1 MKRYLIATIVA
12 FSTYSIALAD
22 NIGDVL
28 KQVASN
34 NLTLQALAHDNQAD
48 VLDIKASNSIGGP
61 SVEYSPFFTKGYSG
75 VAESELVVS
84 QEIDFPTKYAARN
97 KQAKMQNIVGEQLL
111 IKQRRDILLQAQLL
125 CIDLIR
131 LNQTLSMLHER
142 LANSETLLQM
152 YQKRMDAGD
161 ANALELNKVKLDC
174 MEVRTLVNEAQGER
188 TSLLQ
193 QLRQLNGGKPIDVID
208 TVLPEYPQITNFE
221 SYRALA
227 LASDADVAVAQTA
240 LRSADMNLKLQKNEW
255 LPNISFGYRRNTEHG
270 EGINGFLVGVSFP
283 LYSNSNNVKAARQRR
298 ESAELQVMQAQ
309 NEAEATLRTN
319 YEQLQGLQQVIDHSD
334 VKLLQESLTLFAKA
348 LQQGEITA
356 LVYYV
361 EINSI
366 YEKLQ
371 RHIDLHC
378 QSVKL
383 LAELHKAELLLVPVE
398 S

>member
-12 FSTYSIALAD
+12 LSTYSVALAD
-22 NIGDVL
+22 TVGDVL
-28 KQVASN
+28 KQVAAN
-34 NLTLQALAHDNQAD
+34 NLTLQALVHDNQAD

-97 KQAKMQNIVGEQLL
+97 KQAQMQQTVGDKLL
-111 IKQRRDILLQAQLL
+111 AKQRRDILLQAQLL

-131 LNQTLSMLHER
+131 LNQTLSMLRER

-152 YQKRMDAGD
+152 YQKRMEAGD

-193 QLRQLNGGKPIDVID
+193 QLRQLNGGKPIDVTD
-208 TVLPEYPQITNFE
+208 TVLPDYPQITNFE

-227 LASDADVAVAQTA
+227 LASDADVAVAQTS
-240 LRSADMNLKLQKNEW
+240 LRAAEMNLKLQKNEW
-255 LPNISFGYRRNTEHG
+255 LPNISFGYRRNTEQG

-283 LYSNSNNVKAARQRR
+283 LYSNSSNVKAARQRR
-298 ESAELQVMQAQ
+298 ESAELQVVQAQ
-309 NEAEATLRTN
+309 NEAEASLRTN

-383 LAELHKAELLLVPVE
+383 LAELHKEEL
-398 S
+398 

>member
-255 LPNISFGYRRNTEHG
+255 LPNISFGYRRNTEQG

-283 LYSNSNNVKAARQRR
+283 LYSNTNNVKAARQRR

-309 NEAEATLRTN
+309 NEAEASMRTN

-348 LQQGEITA
+348 LQHGEITA

-383 LAELHKAELLLVPVE
+383 LAELHKAEL
-398 S
+398 

>member
-34 NLTLQALAHDNQAD
+34 NLTLQALVHDNQAD

-240 LRSADMNLKLQKNEW
+240 LRAADMNLKLQKNEW
-255 LPNISFGYRRNTEHG
+255 LPNISFGYRRNTEQG

-309 NEAEATLRTN
+309 NEAEASMRTN

-348 LQQGEITA
+348 LQHGEITA

-383 LAELHKAELLLVPVE
+383 LAELHKAEL
-398 S
+398 

>member
-1 MKRYLIATIVA
+1 MKRFLIATIVA

-34 NLTLQALAHDNQAD
+34 NLTLQALVHDNQAD

-97 KQAKMQNIVGEQLL
+97 KQAKMQNILGEQLL
-111 IKQRRDILLQAQLL
+111 IKQRGDILFQAQLL

-240 LRSADMNLKLQKNEW
+240 LRAADMNLKLQKNEW

-283 LYSNSNNVKAARQRR
+283 LYSNSSNVKAARQRR
-298 ESAELQVMQAQ
+298 ESAELQVVQAQ
-309 NEAEATLRTN
+309 NEAEASLRTN

-348 LQQGEITA
+348 LQHGEITA

-383 LAELHKAELLLVPVE
+383 LAELHKAEL
-398 S
+398 

>member
-174 MEVRTLVNEAQGER
+174 MEVRTLVNEAQCER

-240 LRSADMNLKLQKNEW
+240 LRAADMNLKLQKNEW
-255 LPNISFGYRRNTEHG
+255 LPNISFGYRRNTEQG

-309 NEAEATLRTN
+309 NEAEASMRTN

-383 LAELHKAELLLVPVE
+383 LAELHKAEL
-398 S
+398 

>member
-174 MEVRTLVNEAQGER
+174 MEVRTLGNEAQGER

-240 LRSADMNLKLQKNEW
+240 LRAADMNLKLQKNEW
-255 LPNISFGYRRNTEHG
+255 LPNISFGYRRNTEQG

-309 NEAEATLRTN
+309 NEAEASMRTN

-348 LQQGEITA
+348 LQHGEITA

-383 LAELHKAELLLVPVE
+383 LAELHKAEL
-398 S
+398 

>member
-97 KQAKMQNIVGEQLL
+97 KQAKMQHTVGEQLL
-111 IKQRRDILLQAQLL
+111 AKQRRDILLQAQLL
-125 CIDLIR
+125 CIDIIR

-240 LRSADMNLKLQKNEW
+240 LRAADMNLKLQKNEW

-298 ESAELQVMQAQ
+298 ESAQLQVLQAQ
-309 NEAEATLRTN
+309 NEAEASMRTN

-334 VKLLQESLTLFAKA
+334 VKLLQESLDLFAKA

-383 LAELHKAELLLVPVE
+383 LAELHKAEL
-398 S
+398 

>member
-12 FSTYSIALAD
+12 LSTYSIAIAD
-22 NIGDVL
+22 TVGDVL
-28 KQVASN
+28 KQVAAN
-34 NLTLQALAHDNQAD
+34 NLTLQALVHDNQAD

-97 KQAKMQNIVGEQLL
+97 KQAQMQQTVGDKLL
-111 IKQRRDILLQAQLL
+111 AKQRRDILLQAQLL

-131 LNQTLSMLHER
+131 LNQTLSMLRER

-152 YQKRMDAGD
+152 YQKRMEAGD

-193 QLRQLNGGKPIDVID
+193 QLRQLNGGKPIDVTD
-208 TVLPEYPQITNFE
+208 TVLPDYPQITNFE

-227 LASDADVAVAQTA
+227 LASDADVAVAQTS
-240 LRSADMNLKLQKNEW
+240 LRAADMNLKLQKNEW
-255 LPNISFGYRRNTEHG
+255 LPNISFGYRRNTEYG

-298 ESAELQVMQAQ
+298 ESAELQVVQAQ
-309 NEAEATLRTN
+309 NEAEASLRTN

-383 LAELHKAELLLVPVE
+383 LAELHKAEL
-398 S
+398 

>member
-240 LRSADMNLKLQKNEW
+240 LRAADMNLRLQKNEW

-383 LAELHKAELLLVPVE
+383 LAELHKAEL
-398 S
+398 

>member
-12 FSTYSIALAD
+12 LSTYSIAIAD
-22 NIGDVL
+22 TVGDVL
-28 KQVASN
+28 KQVAAN
-34 NLTLQALAHDNQAD
+34 NLTLQALVHDNQAD

-97 KQAKMQNIVGEQLL
+97 KQAQMQQTVGDKLL
-111 IKQRRDILLQAQLL
+111 AKQRRDILLQAQLL

-131 LNQTLSMLHER
+131 LNQTLSMLRER

-152 YQKRMDAGD
+152 YQKRMEAGD

-193 QLRQLNGGKPIDVID
+193 QLRQLNGGKPIDVTD
-208 TVLPEYPQITNFE
+208 TVLPNYPQITNFE
-221 SYRALA
+221 EYRALA
-227 LASDADVAVAQTA
+227 LASDADVAVAQTS
-240 LRSADMNLKLQKNEW
+240 LRAADMNLKLQKNEW
-255 LPNISFGYRRNTEHG
+255 LPNISFGYRRNTEQG

-283 LYSNSNNVKAARQRR
+283 LYSNSSNVKAARQRR
-298 ESAELQVMQAQ
+298 ESAELQVVQAQ
-309 NEAEATLRTN
+309 NEAEASLRTN

-383 LAELHKAELLLVPVE
+383 LAELHKEEL
-398 S
+398 

>member
-22 NIGDVL
+22 TVGDVL

-34 NLTLQALAHDNQAD
+34 NLTLKALAHDNQAD

-152 YQKRMDAGD
+152 YKKRMDAGD

-193 QLRQLNGGKPIDVID
+193 QLRLLNGGKPIDVID

-240 LRSADMNLKLQKNEW
+240 LRAADMNLKLQKNEW
-255 LPNISFGYRRNTEHG
+255 LPNISFGYRRNTEQG

-309 NEAEATLRTN
+309 NEAEASMRTN

-348 LQQGEITA
+348 LQHGEITA

-383 LAELHKAELLLVPVE
+383 LAELHKAEL
-398 S
+398 

>member
-12 FSTYSIALAD
+12 FSTYSIAFAD

-34 NLTLQALAHDNQAD
+34 NLTLKALAHDNQAD
-48 VLDIKASNSIGGP
+48 VLDIKASNNIGGP

-240 LRSADMNLKLQKNEW
+240 LRAADMNLKLQKNEW
-255 LPNISFGYRRNTEHG
+255 LPNISFGYRRNTEQG

-309 NEAEATLRTN
+309 NEAEASMRTN

-348 LQQGEITA
+348 LQHGEITA

-383 LAELHKAELLLVPVE
+383 LAELHKAEL
-398 S
+398 

>member
-28 KQVASN
+28 KQVAYN
-34 NLTLQALAHDNQAD
+34 NLTLKALAHDNQAD

-84 QEIDFPTKYAARN
+84 QEIDFPTKYVARN

-255 LPNISFGYRRNTEHG
+255 LPNISFGYRRNTEQG

-283 LYSNSNNVKAARQRR
+283 LYSNTNNVKAARQRR

-309 NEAEATLRTN
+309 NEAEASMRTN

-348 LQQGEITA
+348 LQHGEITA

-383 LAELHKAELLLVPVE
+383 LAELHKAEL
-398 S
+398 

>member
-12 FSTYSIALAD
+12 FSTYSIAFAD

-34 NLTLQALAHDNQAD
+34 NLTLKALAHDNQAD

-240 LRSADMNLKLQKNEW
+240 LRAADMNLKLQKNEW
-255 LPNISFGYRRNTEHG
+255 LPNISFGYRRNTEQG

-348 LQQGEITA
+348 LQHGEITA

-383 LAELHKAELLLVPVE
+383 LAELHKAEL
-398 S
+398 

>member
-12 FSTYSIALAD
+12 LSTYSIALAD
-22 NIGDVL
+22 TVGDVL
-28 KQVASN
+28 KQVAAN
-34 NLTLQALAHDNQAD
+34 NLTLQALAHDTKAD

-97 KQAKMQNIVGEQLL
+97 KQAQMQQTVGDKLL
-111 IKQRRDILLQAQLL
+111 AKQRRDILLQAQLL

-131 LNQTLSMLHER
+131 LNQTLSMLRGR

-152 YQKRMDAGD
+152 YQKRMEAGD

-174 MEVRTLVNEAQGER
+174 MEVRTLVSEAEGER
-188 TSLLQ
+188 TALLQ
-193 QLRQLNGGKPIDVID
+193 QLRQLNGGKPIDVTD
-208 TVLPEYPQITNFE
+208 TVLPDYPQITNFE

-227 LASDADVAVAQTA
+227 LASDADVAVAQTS
-240 LRSADMNLKLQKNEW
+240 LRAADMNLKMQKNEW
-255 LPNISFGYRRNTEHG
+255 LPNISFGYRRNTEQG

-283 LYSNSNNVKAARQRR
+283 LYSNSSNVKAARQRK
-298 ESAELQVMQAQ
+298 ESAELQVVQAQ
-309 NEAEATLRTN
+309 NEAEASLRTN

-383 LAELHKAELLLVPVE
+383 LAELHKAEL
-398 S
+398 

>member
-12 FSTYSIALAD
+12 FITYSIAFAD

-34 NLTLQALAHDNQAD
+34 NLTLQALVHDNQAD

-240 LRSADMNLKLQKNEW
+240 LRAADMNLKLQKNEW
-255 LPNISFGYRRNTEHG
+255 LPNISFGYRRNTEQG

-298 ESAELQVMQAQ
+298 VSAELQVMQAQ
-309 NEAEATLRTN
+309 NEAEASMRTN

-348 LQQGEITA
+348 LQHGEITA

-371 RHIDLHC
+371 QHIDLHC

-383 LAELHKAELLLVPVE
+383 LAELHKAEL
-398 S
+398 

>member
-1 MKRYLIATIVA
+1 MA
-12 FSTYSIALAD
+12 FSTYSIAFAD
-22 NIGDVL
+22 NISDVL
-28 KQVASN
+28 KQVAAN

-97 KQAKMQNIVGEQLL
+97 KQAKMQHTVGEQLL
-111 IKQRRDILLQAQLL
+111 AKQRRDILLQAQLL

-193 QLRQLNGGKPIDVID
+193 QLKQLNGGKPIDVTD

-227 LASDADVAVAQTA
+227 IVSDADVAVAQTA
-240 LRSADMNLKLQKNEW
+240 LRAADMNLKLQKNEW

-298 ESAELQVMQAQ
+298 ESAELQVLQAQ
-309 NEAEATLRTN
+309 NEAEASMRTN

-334 VKLLQESLTLFAKA
+334 VKLLQESLDLFAKA

-383 LAELHKAELLLVPVE
+383 LAELHKAEL
-398 S
+398 

>member
-240 LRSADMNLKLQKNEW
+240 LRAADMNLKLQKNEW

-309 NEAEATLRTN
+309 NEAEASMRTN

-378 QSVKL
+378 QSV
-383 LAELHKAELLLVPVE
+383 
-398 S
+398 

>member
-12 FSTYSIALAD
+12 FSTYSIAFAD

-28 KQVASN
+28 KQVAAN

-97 KQAKMQNIVGEQLL
+97 KQAKMQHTVGEQLL
-111 IKQRRDILLQAQLL
+111 AKQRRDILLQAQLL

-240 LRSADMNLKLQKNEW
+240 LRAADMNLKLQKNEW

-334 VKLLQESLTLFAKA
+334 VKLLQESLDLFAKA

-383 LAELHKAELLLVPVE
+383 LAELHKAEL
-398 S
+398 

>member
-12 FSTYSIALAD
+12 FSTYSIAIAD

-111 IKQRRDILLQAQLL
+111 VKQRRDILLQAQLL

-240 LRSADMNLKLQKNEW
+240 LRAADMNLKLQKNEW
-255 LPNISFGYRRNTEHG
+255 LPNISFGYRRNTEQG

-309 NEAEATLRTN
+309 NEAEASMRTN

-383 LAELHKAELLLVPVE
+383 LAELHKAEL
-398 S
+398 

>member
-174 MEVRTLVNEAQGER
+174 MEVRILVNEAQGER

-240 LRSADMNLKLQKNEW
+240 LRAADMNLKLQKNEW
-255 LPNISFGYRRNTEHG
+255 LPNISFGYRRNTEQG

-383 LAELHKAELLLVPVE
+383 LAELHKAEL
-398 S
+398 

>member
-34 NLTLQALAHDNQAD
+34 NLTIQALAHDNQAD

-188 TSLLQ
+188 TSILQ

-240 LRSADMNLKLQKNEW
+240 LRAADMNLKLQKNEW
-255 LPNISFGYRRNTEHG
+255 LPNISFGYRRNTEQG

-383 LAELHKAELLLVPVE
+383 LAELHKAEL
-398 S
+398 

>member
-111 IKQRRDILLQAQLL
+111 IKQRRDKLLQAQLL

-193 QLRQLNGGKPIDVID
+193 QLRQLNGGKPIDVTD
-208 TVLPEYPQITNFE
+208 TVLPNYQPITNFE

-240 LRSADMNLKLQKNEW
+240 LRAADMNLKLQKNEW
-255 LPNISFGYRRNTEHG
+255 LPNISFGYRRNTEQG

-309 NEAEATLRTN
+309 NEAEASMRTN

-383 LAELHKAELLLVPVE
+383 LAELHKAEL
-398 S
+398 

>member
-22 NIGDVL
+22 TVGDVL
-28 KQVASN
+28 KQVAAN
-34 NLTLQALAHDNQAD
+34 NLTLQALVHDNQAD

-240 LRSADMNLKLQKNEW
+240 LRAADMNLKLQKNEW
-255 LPNISFGYRRNTEHG
+255 LPNISFGYRRNTEQG

-309 NEAEATLRTN
+309 NEAEASMRTN

-348 LQQGEITA
+348 LQHGEITA

-383 LAELHKAELLLVPVE
+383 LAELHKAEL
-398 S
+398 

>member
-12 FSTYSIALAD
+12 LSTYSIALAD
-22 NIGDVL
+22 TVDDVL
-28 KQVASN
+28 KQVAAN
-34 NLTLQALAHDNQAD
+34 NLTLQALVHDNQAD

-61 SVEYSPFFTKGYSG
+61 SVEYSPFFTKGYYG

-97 KQAKMQNIVGEQLL
+97 KQAKMQQTVGDKLL
-111 IKQRRDILLQAQLL
+111 AKQRRDILLQAQLL

-131 LNQTLSMLHER
+131 LNQTLSMLRER

-152 YQKRMDAGD
+152 YQKRMEAGD

-193 QLRQLNGGKPIDVID
+193 QLRQLNGGKPIDVTD
-208 TVLPEYPQITNFE
+208 TVLPNYPQITNFE
-221 SYRALA
+221 SYRTLA
-227 LASDADVAVAQTA
+227 LASDADVAVAQTS
-240 LRSADMNLKLQKNEW
+240 LRAADMNLKLQKNEW
-255 LPNISFGYRRNTEHG
+255 LPNISFGYRRNTEQG

-283 LYSNSNNVKAARQRR
+283 LYSNSSNVKAARQRR
-298 ESAELQVMQAQ
+298 ESAELQVVQAQ
-309 NEAEATLRTN
+309 NEAEASLRTN

-383 LAELHKAELLLVPVE
+383 LAELHKEEL
-398 S
+398 

>member
-12 FSTYSIALAD
+12 LSTYSVALAD
-22 NIGDVL
+22 TVGDVL
-28 KQVASN
+28 KQVAAN
-34 NLTLQALAHDNQAD
+34 NLTLQALVHDNQAD

-97 KQAKMQNIVGEQLL
+97 KQAQMQQTVGDKLL
-111 IKQRRDILLQAQLL
+111 AKQRRDILLQAQLL

-131 LNQTLSMLHER
+131 LNQTLSMLRER

-152 YQKRMDAGD
+152 YQKRMEAGD

-193 QLRQLNGGKPIDVID
+193 QLRQLNGGKPIDVTD
-208 TVLPEYPQITNFE
+208 TVLPDYPQITNFE
-221 SYRALA
+221 EYRALA

-240 LRSADMNLKLQKNEW
+240 LRAADMNLKLQKNEW
-255 LPNISFGYRRNTEHG
+255 LPNISFGYRRNTEQG

-298 ESAELQVMQAQ
+298 ESAELQVVQAQ

-383 LAELHKAELLLVPVE
+383 LAELHKAEL
-398 S
+398 

>member
-12 FSTYSIALAD
+12 LSTYSIALAD
-22 NIGDVL
+22 TVGDVL
-28 KQVASN
+28 KHVAAN
-34 NLTLQALAHDNQAD
+34 NLTLQALVHDNQAD
-48 VLDIKASNSIGGP
+48 VLDIKASNSMGGP
-61 SVEYSPFFTKGYSG
+61 SVEYSPFFTTGYSG

-97 KQAKMQNIVGEQLL
+97 KQAKMQQTVGDKLL
-111 IKQRRDILLQAQLL
+111 AKQRRDILLQAQLL

-131 LNQTLSMLHER
+131 LNQTLSMLRER
-142 LANSETLLQM
+142 IANSETLLQM
-152 YQKRMDAGD
+152 YQKRMEAGD

-193 QLRQLNGGKPIDVID
+193 QLRQLNGGKPIDVTD
-208 TVLPEYPQITNFE
+208 TVLPDYPQITNFE

-227 LASDADVAVAQTA
+227 LASDADVAVAQTS
-240 LRSADMNLKLQKNEW
+240 LRAADMNLKLQKNEW
-255 LPNISFGYRRNTEHG
+255 LPNISFGYRRNTEQG

-283 LYSNSNNVKAARQRR
+283 LYSNSSNVKAARQRR
-298 ESAELQVMQAQ
+298 ESAELQVVQAQ
-309 NEAEATLRTN
+309 NEAEASLRTN

-383 LAELHKAELLLVPVE
+383 LAELHKAEL
-398 S
+398 